1 MNRILICILT
11 AIAALPAFAQEEK
24 RPIKSVYSVGT
35 GYEKAYDDYLSP
47 ISYDGASLSLRGR
60 WLKAMPANPRRLVMQ
75 FDGAITSGFLKSM
88 AGAAM
93 YDLGLQWS
101 WGMKWRGNAGPVQ
114 IAGGGRLGLEAGA
127 LYAKVNGNNPV
138 DARASVGLAIDA
150 SAAWATRIKGLPVL
164 LSDEVSLPSL
174 SAFFSQQYGQSY
186 YEIYLG
192 DRSGL
197 VHAGWWG
204 NHFGISNLLACDF
217 DFGGAALRVGYRF
230 EVGSRW
236 ANHIN
241 SQRTY
246 HLVEIGIIPG
256 GIGLRKKEPK
266 TINPLYE
273 P

>member
-1 MNRILICILT
+1 MTRILISILT
-11 AIAALPAFAQEEK
+11 AIAAFLLFAQEEK
-24 RPIKSVYSVGT
+24 RPVKSVYSIGL

-47 ISYDGASLSLRGR
+47 VSFDGASLSVRGR
-60 WLKAMPANPRRLVMQ
+60 WLKAMPANPRRLLMQ
-75 FDGAITSGFLKSM
+75 FDAAITSGFLKSE
-88 AGAAM
+88 AGVPM

-127 LYAKVNGNNPV
+127 LYATRNGNNPV
-138 DARASVGLAIDA
+138 DARASAGLSLDA
-150 SAAWATRIKGLPVL
+150 SAAWPVRVKGLPL
-164 LSDEVSLPSL
+164 LISNEVSLPTL

-192 DRSGL
+192 DRSNL

-204 NHFGISNLLACDF
+204 NHFGISNLLACDL
-217 DFGGAALRVGYRF
+217 DFGGTALRIGYRF

-256 GIGLRKKEPK
+256 GIGLRKKDPK
-266 TINPLYE
+266 IINPFYE

>member
-1 MNRILICILT
+1 MTRILICILT
-11 AIAALPAFAQEEK
+11 TIVALQTWGQEEK
-24 RPIKSVYSVGT
+24 RPIKSAYSVAI

-47 ISYDGASLSLRGR
+47 ISYGGTALTLRGL
-60 WLKAMPANPRRLVMQ
+60 WLKAMPCNPHRLVMQ
-75 FDGAITSGFLKSM
+75 FDGAINAGFLKSA
-88 AGAAM
+88 AGTSM
-93 YDLGLQWS
+93 YDLGLRWS
-101 WGMKWRGNAGPVQ
+101 WGLKWRSPAGAVQ

-127 LYAKVNGNNPV
+127 LYATANGNNPV
-138 DARASVGLAIDA
+138 DARASVSLSIDA
-150 SAAWATRIKGLPVL
+150 SAAWATHIKGLPVL
-164 LSDEVSLPSL
+164 ISNEVSLPSL

-192 DRSGL
+192 DHSGL

-217 DFGGAALRVGYRF
+217 DFGKTALRIGYRF

-241 SQRTY
+241 SQRTC

-256 GIGLRKKEPK
+256 GIGLRKKATK

>member
-1 MNRILICILT
+1 MTRLLICILT
-11 AIAALPAFAQEEK
+11 AVASLPLWAQEEK
-24 RPIKSVYSVGT
+24 RPIKSVYSVGV

-47 ISYDGASLSLRGR
+47 VSYGGTTLSIRGR

-75 FDGAITSGFLKSM
+75 FDAAITSGFLESK
-88 AGAAM
+88 AGASL
-93 YDLGLQWS
+93 YDLGIQWS

-114 IAGGGRLGLEAGA
+114 IAGGGCLGLEAGA
-127 LYAKVNGNNPV
+127 LYAPKNGNNPA

-150 SAAWATRIKGLPVL
+150 SAAWPTRIKGLPL
-164 LSDEVSLPSL
+164 LISDEVSLPTL

-192 DRSGL
+192 DRKDL

-204 NHFGISNLLACDF
+204 NHFGISNLLACDL
-217 DFGGAALRVGYRF
+217 DLGSTALRIGYRF

-246 HLVEIGIIPG
+246 HFVEIGIIPG
-256 GIGLRKKEPK
+256 GIGLRKKDPK
-266 TINPLYE
+266 TINPFYE